1 LLSVRGVSV
10 DFNTDNGV
18 FRAVDG
24 LDFDVRP
31 GRTLAI
37 VGESGS
43 GKSVT
48 SMAIMR
54 LTDYTSGRI
63 ATGQI
68 LFRDNDGRETDLT
81 KATDEQMRAIRGN
94 DIAMIFQEP
103 MTSLNPV
110 FTIGDQIVEAIMLHQ
125 QLSRSAARQSARK
138 LLEKV
143 RLPDAEQLLD
153 RYPHQLS
160 GGMRQR
166 VMIAM
171 ALSCQPRL
179 LIADEPTTALDVTIQ
194 AQILNTIRELQ
205 RDLGTA
211 VIFIT
216 HDMGVVAE
224 MADDV
229 VVMLRGKK
237 VEQGTVDE
245 IFNAPKHPY
254 TRALLAAVPRLGS
267 LTGSDLPLRT
277 PQTVLDGDTLREVG
291 ETRQQ
296 DTARYDE
303 PVLRVEKLT
312 TRFDVGHNL
321 FGRVTH
327 RVHAVEEVSFDV
339 YPGETL
345 ALVGESG
352 SGKSTIGK
360 TLQQLVAPTS
370 GAVRYNGQDIFSMD
384 AAGRQRLHQGQ
395 QIDVAA
401 ATGQAQQ
408 FVAGFGVARITAQ
421 GGHHEGRAGP
431 EERCIQRQAQAAVDQ
446 HTQRRAAQGQRGGLF
461 IQPQLGTAHG
471 HPCVVGQHTGGA
483 GQHHT
488 GARTQALHGG
498 ARGWA
503 GDPLAFAAGHGG
515 AAVQAHGQLGAD
527 EWQAV
532 FHAFQEPGVE
542 GAGLGFEYATGDF
555 DAGIRQALQA
565 LAGDLRVR
573 VLHGCHHTRHAR
585 LHQCL
590 GARRRAAMVAAR
602 FKGNVGAGA
611 AGTLT
616 GLAQG
621 MHLGMRLAGAHMP
634 ALTDHLAIADDH
646 ATHTRVGVGGVR
658 PLAGKLQG
666 TGHVM
671 GVENRG
677 LARHAH
683 SLAGSRARRSISSRN
698 SSRSWKRR
706 YTEAKRI

>member
-1 LLSVRGVSV
+1 MRGVSV
-10 DFNTDNGV
+10 DFNTANGV
-18 FRAVDG
+18 FRAVED

-31 GRTLAI
+31 GKTLAI

-54 LTDYTSGRI
+54 LTDYNNGRI
-63 ATGQI
+63 TTGKI
-68 LFRDNDGRETDLT
+68 LFQNSAGQEVDLT
-81 KATDEQMRAIRGN
+81 AASDEQMRAIRGN

-110 FTIGDQIVEAIMLHQ
+110 FTIGDQIIEAIMLHQ
-125 QLSRSAARQSARK
+125 QLSRSAARKSARA

-194 AQILNTIRELQ
+194 AQILNTVRELQ

-237 VEQGTVDE
+237 VEQGTVEE
-245 IFNAPKHPY
+245 IFRAPKHPY

-267 LTGSDLPLRT
+267 LTGRDLPLRT
-277 PQTVLDGDTLREVG
+277 PQTVLEGDTLREVG
-291 ETRQQ
+291 ETREQ

-384 AAGRQRLHQGQ
+384 SAGRQRLRQEIQYIFQDPYASLDPRKTVAFSIAEPIRTHGLLTGDDAIARRVGELLEQVGLKPEHARRYPHEFSGGQ
-395 QIDVAA
+395 RQRVCIARALASNPKLIIADESVSALDVSI
-401 ATGQAQQ
+401 QAQILNLLMDLQ
-408 FVAGFGVARITAQ
+408 KDRGLSYLFITHDMAVVEKVSHRVAVLYLGQIVELGTR
-421 GGHHEGRAGP
+421 
-431 EERCIQRQAQAAVDQ
+431 RQIFESPQHAYTRKLLAAVPVAEPGRHID
-446 HTQRRAAQGQRGGLF
+446 TSLIEGE
-461 IQPQLGTAHG
+461 IPS
-471 HPCVVGQHTGGA
+471 PCLLYTSDA
-483 GQHHT
+483 
-488 GARTQALHGG
+488 
-498 ARGWA
+498 
-503 GDPLAFAAGHGG
+503 
-515 AAVQAHGQLGAD
+515 AD
-527 EWQAV
+527 E
-532 FHAFQEPGVE
+532 
-542 GAGLGFEYATGDF
+542 
-555 DAGIRQALQA
+555 
-565 LAGDLRVR
+565 
-573 VLHGCHHTRHAR
+573 
-585 LHQCL
+585 
-590 GARRRAAMVAAR
+590 
-602 FKGNVGAGA
+602 
-611 AGTLT
+611 
-616 GLAQG
+616 
-621 MHLGMRLAGAHMP
+621 
-634 ALTDHLAIADDH
+634 
-646 ATHTRVGVGGVR
+646 
-658 PLAGKLQG
+658 
-666 TGHVM
+666 
-671 GVENRG
+671 
-677 LARHAH
+677 
-683 SLAGSRARRSISSRN
+683 
-698 SSRSWKRR
+698 
-706 YTEAKRI
+706 

>member
-1 LLSVRGVSV
+1 MSSLPASSAQPLLSVRGVSV
-10 DFNTDNGV
+10 DFNTENGV
-18 FRAVDG
+18 FRAVEN

-31 GRTLAI
+31 GKTLAI

-54 LTDYTSGRI
+54 LTDYNNGRI
-63 ATGQI
+63 ATGKI
-68 LFRDNDGRETDLT
+68 LFRDGADREVDLT
-81 KATDEQMRAIRGN
+81 AASDEQMRAIRGN

-110 FTIGDQIVEAIMLHQ
+110 FTIGDQIIEAIMLHQ
-125 QLSRSAARQSARK
+125 QLSRSAARKAARA

-229 VVMLRGKK
+229 VVMLRGRK
-237 VEQGTVDE
+237 VEQGPVEE
-245 IFNAPKHPY
+245 IFRAPKHPY

-267 LTGSDLPLRT
+267 LTGRDLPLRT
-277 PQTVLDGDTLREVG
+277 PQTVLEGDTLREVG
-291 ETRQQ
+291 ETREQ

-384 AAGRQRLHQGQ
+384 AAGRQRLRQEIQYIFQDPYASLDPRKTVAFSIAEPIRTHRLLTDEAAIARRVGELLEQVGLKPEHARRYPHEFSGGQ
-395 QIDVAA
+395 RQRVCIARALASDPKLIIADESVSALDVSI
-401 ATGQAQQ
+401 QAQILNLLMDLQ
-408 FVAGFGVARITAQ
+408 KDRGLSYLFITHDMAVVEKVSHRVAVLYLGQIVELGTRRQIFESPQHAYTRKLLAAVPVAEPGRHIDTSLIEGEIPSPVRRVGDEPAIIPLVEFAPGHRVAR
-421 GGHHEGRAGP
+421 
-431 EERCIQRQAQAAVDQ
+431 AA
-446 HTQRRAAQGQRGGLF
+446 
-461 IQPQLGTAHG
+461 
-471 HPCVVGQHTGGA
+471 
-483 GQHHT
+483 
-488 GARTQALHGG
+488 
-498 ARGWA
+498 
-503 GDPLAFAAGHGG
+503 
-515 AAVQAHGQLGAD
+515 
-527 EWQAV
+527 
-532 FHAFQEPGVE
+532 
-542 GAGLGFEYATGDF
+542 
-555 DAGIRQALQA
+555 
-565 LAGDLRVR
+565 
-573 VLHGCHHTRHAR
+573 
-585 LHQCL
+585 
-590 GARRRAAMVAAR
+590 
-602 FKGNVGAGA
+602 
-611 AGTLT
+611 
-616 GLAQG
+616 
-621 MHLGMRLAGAHMP
+621 
-634 ALTDHLAIADDH
+634 
-646 ATHTRVGVGGVR
+646 
-658 PLAGKLQG
+658 
-666 TGHVM
+666 
-671 GVENRG
+671 
-677 LARHAH
+677 
-683 SLAGSRARRSISSRN
+683 
-698 SSRSWKRR
+698 
-706 YTEAKRI
+706 

>member
-1 LLSVRGVSV
+1 MSSIPASCPQPLLSVRGVSV
-10 DFNTDNGV
+10 DFNTENGV
-18 FRAVDG
+18 FRAVEN

-31 GRTLAI
+31 GKTLAI

-54 LTDYTSGRI
+54 LTDYNNGRI

-68 LFRDNDGRETDLT
+68 LFRDGDDREVDLT
-81 KATDEQMRAIRGN
+81 AASDERMRAIRGN

-110 FTIGDQIVEAIMLHQ
+110 FTIGDQIIEAIMLHQ
-125 QLSRSAARQSARK
+125 QLSRSAARKAARA

-229 VVMLRGKK
+229 VVMLRGRK
-237 VEQGTVDE
+237 VEQGPVEE
-245 IFNAPKHPY
+245 IFRAPKHPY

-267 LTGSDLPLRT
+267 LTGRDLPLRT
-277 PQTVLDGDTLREVG
+277 PQTVLEGETLREVG
-291 ETRQQ
+291 ETREQ

-384 AAGRQRLHQGQ
+384 AAGRQRLRQEIQYIFQDPYASLDPRKTVAFSIAEPIRTHRLLTDEAAIARRVGELLEQVGLKPEHARRYPHEFSGGQ
-395 QIDVAA
+395 RQRVCIARALASDPKLIIADESVSALDVSI
-401 ATGQAQQ
+401 QAQILNLLMDLQ
-408 FVAGFGVARITAQ
+408 KDRGLSYLFITHDMAVVEKVSHRVAVLYLGQIVELGTRRQIFESPQHAYTRKLLAAVPVAEPGRHIDTSLIEGEIPSPVRRVGDEPAIIPLVEFAPGHRVAR
-421 GGHHEGRAGP
+421 
-431 EERCIQRQAQAAVDQ
+431 AA
-446 HTQRRAAQGQRGGLF
+446 
-461 IQPQLGTAHG
+461 
-471 HPCVVGQHTGGA
+471 
-483 GQHHT
+483 
-488 GARTQALHGG
+488 
-498 ARGWA
+498 
-503 GDPLAFAAGHGG
+503 
-515 AAVQAHGQLGAD
+515 
-527 EWQAV
+527 
-532 FHAFQEPGVE
+532 
-542 GAGLGFEYATGDF
+542 
-555 DAGIRQALQA
+555 
-565 LAGDLRVR
+565 
-573 VLHGCHHTRHAR
+573 
-585 LHQCL
+585 
-590 GARRRAAMVAAR
+590 
-602 FKGNVGAGA
+602 
-611 AGTLT
+611 
-616 GLAQG
+616 
-621 MHLGMRLAGAHMP
+621 
-634 ALTDHLAIADDH
+634 
-646 ATHTRVGVGGVR
+646 
-658 PLAGKLQG
+658 
-666 TGHVM
+666 
-671 GVENRG
+671 
-677 LARHAH
+677 
-683 SLAGSRARRSISSRN
+683 
-698 SSRSWKRR
+698 
-706 YTEAKRI
+706 

>member
-1 LLSVRGVSV
+1 MRGVSV
-10 DFNTDNGV
+10 DFNTENGV
-18 FRAVDG
+18 FRAVDS
-24 LDFDVRP
+24 LDFEVRP

-54 LTDYTSGRI
+54 LTDYTNGRI

-68 LFRDNDGRETDLT
+68 VFRDSADREIDLT
-81 KATDEQMRAIRGN
+81 AASDEDMRAIRGN

-143 RLPDAEQLLD
+143 RLPDAEQMLD

-237 VEQGTVDE
+237 VEQGPVQD

-267 LTGSDLPLRT
+267 LTGRDLPLRT
-277 PQTVLDGDTLREVG
+277 PQTVLEGDTLREVG
-291 ETRQQ
+291 ETREQ

-312 TRFDVGHNL
+312 TRFDVGHNF

-370 GAVRYNGQDIFSMD
+370 GAVRYNGEDIFTMD
-384 AAGRQRLHQGQ
+384 SAGRQRLRQEIQYIFQDPYASLDPRKTVAFSIAEPIRTHGLLTSEDAIARRIGELLEQVGLKPEHAKRYPHEFSGGQ
-395 QIDVAA
+395 RQRVCIARALASNPKLIIADESVSALDVSI
-401 ATGQAQQ
+401 QAQILNLLMDLQ
-408 FVAGFGVARITAQ
+408 KDRGLSYLFITHDMAVVEKVSHRVAVLYLGQIVELGTRRQIFESPQHAYTKKLLAAVPVAEPGRHIDTSLIEGEIPSPVRRVGDEPAIIPLVEFAPGHQVAR
-421 GGHHEGRAGP
+421 
-431 EERCIQRQAQAAVDQ
+431 AA
-446 HTQRRAAQGQRGGLF
+446 
-461 IQPQLGTAHG
+461 
-471 HPCVVGQHTGGA
+471 
-483 GQHHT
+483 
-488 GARTQALHGG
+488 
-498 ARGWA
+498 
-503 GDPLAFAAGHGG
+503 
-515 AAVQAHGQLGAD
+515 
-527 EWQAV
+527 
-532 FHAFQEPGVE
+532 
-542 GAGLGFEYATGDF
+542 
-555 DAGIRQALQA
+555 
-565 LAGDLRVR
+565 
-573 VLHGCHHTRHAR
+573 
-585 LHQCL
+585 
-590 GARRRAAMVAAR
+590 
-602 FKGNVGAGA
+602 
-611 AGTLT
+611 
-616 GLAQG
+616 
-621 MHLGMRLAGAHMP
+621 
-634 ALTDHLAIADDH
+634 
-646 ATHTRVGVGGVR
+646 
-658 PLAGKLQG
+658 
-666 TGHVM
+666 
-671 GVENRG
+671 
-677 LARHAH
+677 
-683 SLAGSRARRSISSRN
+683 
-698 SSRSWKRR
+698 
-706 YTEAKRI
+706 

>member
-1 LLSVRGVSV
+1 MRGVSV
-10 DFNTDNGV
+10 DFNTANGV
-18 FRAVDG
+18 FRAVED

-31 GRTLAI
+31 GKTLAI

-54 LTDYTSGRI
+54 LTDYNNGRI
-63 ATGQI
+63 TTGKI
-68 LFRDNDGRETDLT
+68 LFQNSAGQEVDLT
-81 KATDEQMRAIRGN
+81 AASDEQMRAIRGN

-110 FTIGDQIVEAIMLHQ
+110 FTIGDQIIEAIMLHQ
-125 QLSRSAARQSARK
+125 QLSRSAARKSARA

-194 AQILNTIRELQ
+194 AQILNTVRELQ

-237 VEQGTVDE
+237 VEQGTVEE
-245 IFNAPKHPY
+245 IFRAPKHPY

-267 LTGSDLPLRT
+267 LTGRDLPLRT
-277 PQTVLDGDTLREVG
+277 PQTVLEGDTLREVG
-291 ETRQQ
+291 ETREQ

-327 RVHAVEEVSFDV
+327 RVHAVEEVRFDV

-384 AAGRQRLHQGQ
+384 SAGRQRLRQEIQYIFQDPYASLDPRKTVAFSIAEPIRTHGLLTGDDAIARRVGELLEQVGLKPEHARRYPHEFSGGQ
-395 QIDVAA
+395 RQRVCIARALASNPKLIIADESVSALDVSI
-401 ATGQAQQ
+401 QAQILNLLMDLQ
-408 FVAGFGVARITAQ
+408 KDRGLSYLFITHDMAVVEKVSHRVAVLYLGQIVELGTRRQIFESPQHAYTRKLLAAVPVAEPGRHIDTSLIEGEIPSPVRRVGDEPAIIPLVEFAPGHRVAR
-421 GGHHEGRAGP
+421 
-431 EERCIQRQAQAAVDQ
+431 AA
-446 HTQRRAAQGQRGGLF
+446 
-461 IQPQLGTAHG
+461 
-471 HPCVVGQHTGGA
+471 
-483 GQHHT
+483 
-488 GARTQALHGG
+488 
-498 ARGWA
+498 
-503 GDPLAFAAGHGG
+503 
-515 AAVQAHGQLGAD
+515 
-527 EWQAV
+527 
-532 FHAFQEPGVE
+532 
-542 GAGLGFEYATGDF
+542 
-555 DAGIRQALQA
+555 
-565 LAGDLRVR
+565 
-573 VLHGCHHTRHAR
+573 
-585 LHQCL
+585 
-590 GARRRAAMVAAR
+590 
-602 FKGNVGAGA
+602 
-611 AGTLT
+611 
-616 GLAQG
+616 
-621 MHLGMRLAGAHMP
+621 
-634 ALTDHLAIADDH
+634 
-646 ATHTRVGVGGVR
+646 
-658 PLAGKLQG
+658 
-666 TGHVM
+666 
-671 GVENRG
+671 
-677 LARHAH
+677 
-683 SLAGSRARRSISSRN
+683 
-698 SSRSWKRR
+698 
-706 YTEAKRI
+706 

>member
-1 LLSVRGVSV
+1 MSSIPAPSAQPLLSVRGVSV
-10 DFNTDNGV
+10 DFNTENGV
-18 FRAVDG
+18 FRAVEN

-31 GRTLAI
+31 GKTLAI

-54 LTDYTSGRI
+54 LTDYNNGRI
-63 ATGQI
+63 ATGKI
-68 LFRDNDGRETDLT
+68 LLRDSDDREVDLT
-81 KATDEQMRAIRGN
+81 AASDERMRAIRGN

-110 FTIGDQIVEAIMLHQ
+110 FTIGDQIIEAIMLHQ
-125 QLSRSAARQSARK
+125 QLSRSAARKAARA

-237 VEQGTVDE
+237 VEQGPVEE
-245 IFNAPKHPY
+245 IFRAPRHPY

-267 LTGSDLPLRT
+267 LTGRDLPLRT
-277 PQTVLDGDTLREVG
+277 PQTVLEGDTLREVG
-291 ETRQQ
+291 ETREQ

-384 AAGRQRLHQGQ
+384 AAGRQRLRQEIQYIFQDPYASLDPRKTVAFSIAEPIRTHRLLSDEAAIARRVGELLEQVGLKPEHARRYPHEFSGGQ
-395 QIDVAA
+395 RQRVCIARALASDPKLIIADESVSALDVSI
-401 ATGQAQQ
+401 QAQILNLLMDLQ
-408 FVAGFGVARITAQ
+408 KDRGLSYLFITHDMAVVEKVSHRVAVLYLGQIVELGTRRQIFESPQHAYTRKLLAAVPVAEPGRHIDTSLIEGEIPSPVRRVGDEPAIIPLVEFAPGHRVAR
-421 GGHHEGRAGP
+421 
-431 EERCIQRQAQAAVDQ
+431 AA
-446 HTQRRAAQGQRGGLF
+446 
-461 IQPQLGTAHG
+461 
-471 HPCVVGQHTGGA
+471 
-483 GQHHT
+483 
-488 GARTQALHGG
+488 
-498 ARGWA
+498 
-503 GDPLAFAAGHGG
+503 
-515 AAVQAHGQLGAD
+515 
-527 EWQAV
+527 
-532 FHAFQEPGVE
+532 
-542 GAGLGFEYATGDF
+542 
-555 DAGIRQALQA
+555 
-565 LAGDLRVR
+565 
-573 VLHGCHHTRHAR
+573 
-585 LHQCL
+585 
-590 GARRRAAMVAAR
+590 
-602 FKGNVGAGA
+602 
-611 AGTLT
+611 
-616 GLAQG
+616 
-621 MHLGMRLAGAHMP
+621 
-634 ALTDHLAIADDH
+634 
-646 ATHTRVGVGGVR
+646 
-658 PLAGKLQG
+658 
-666 TGHVM
+666 
-671 GVENRG
+671 
-677 LARHAH
+677 
-683 SLAGSRARRSISSRN
+683 
-698 SSRSWKRR
+698 
-706 YTEAKRI
+706 

>member
-1 LLSVRGVSV
+1 MSSLPASTTQPLLSVRGVSV
-10 DFNTDNGV
+10 DFNTENGV
-18 FRAVDG
+18 FRAVEN
-24 LDFDVRP
+24 LDFDVRL
-31 GRTLAI
+31 GKTLAI

-54 LTDYTSGRI
+54 LTDYNNGRI

-68 LFRDNDGRETDLT
+68 LFRDGDDREVDLT
-81 KATDEQMRAIRGN
+81 AASDERMRAIRGN

-110 FTIGDQIVEAIMLHQ
+110 FTIGDQIIEAIMLHQ
-125 QLSRSAARQSARK
+125 QLSRSAARKAARA

-229 VVMLRGKK
+229 VVMLRGRK
-237 VEQGTVDE
+237 VEQGPVEE
-245 IFNAPKHPY
+245 IFRAPKHPY

-267 LTGSDLPLRT
+267 LTGRDLPLRT
-277 PQTVLDGDTLREVG
+277 PQTVLEGDTLREVG
-291 ETRQQ
+291 ETREQ

-370 GAVRYNGQDIFSMD
+370 GTVRYNGQDIFSMD
-384 AAGRQRLHQGQ
+384 AAGRQRLRQEIQYIFQDPYASLDPRKTVAFSIAEPIRTHRLLTDEAAIARRVGELLEQVGLKPEHARRYPHEFSGGQ
-395 QIDVAA
+395 RQRVCIARALASDPKLIIADESVSALDVSI
-401 ATGQAQQ
+401 QAQILNLLMDLQ
-408 FVAGFGVARITAQ
+408 KDRGLSYLFITHDMAVVEKVSHRVAVLYLGQIVELGTRRQIFESPQHAYTRKLLAAVPVAEPGRHIDTSLIEGEIPSPVRRVGDEPAIIPLVEFAPGHRVAR
-421 GGHHEGRAGP
+421 
-431 EERCIQRQAQAAVDQ
+431 AA
-446 HTQRRAAQGQRGGLF
+446 
-461 IQPQLGTAHG
+461 
-471 HPCVVGQHTGGA
+471 
-483 GQHHT
+483 
-488 GARTQALHGG
+488 
-498 ARGWA
+498 
-503 GDPLAFAAGHGG
+503 
-515 AAVQAHGQLGAD
+515 
-527 EWQAV
+527 
-532 FHAFQEPGVE
+532 
-542 GAGLGFEYATGDF
+542 
-555 DAGIRQALQA
+555 
-565 LAGDLRVR
+565 
-573 VLHGCHHTRHAR
+573 
-585 LHQCL
+585 
-590 GARRRAAMVAAR
+590 
-602 FKGNVGAGA
+602 
-611 AGTLT
+611 
-616 GLAQG
+616 
-621 MHLGMRLAGAHMP
+621 
-634 ALTDHLAIADDH
+634 
-646 ATHTRVGVGGVR
+646 
-658 PLAGKLQG
+658 
-666 TGHVM
+666 
-671 GVENRG
+671 
-677 LARHAH
+677 
-683 SLAGSRARRSISSRN
+683 
-698 SSRSWKRR
+698 
-706 YTEAKRI
+706 

>member
-1 LLSVRGVSV
+1 MSSLPASSAQPLLSVRGVSV
-10 DFNTDNGV
+10 DFNTENGV
-18 FRAVDG
+18 FRAVEN

-31 GRTLAI
+31 GKTLAI

-54 LTDYTSGRI
+54 LTDYNNGRI

-68 LFRDNDGRETDLT
+68 LFRDGADREVDLT
-81 KATDEQMRAIRGN
+81 AASDEQMRAIRGN

-110 FTIGDQIVEAIMLHQ
+110 FTIGDQIIEAIMLHQ
-125 QLSRSAARQSARK
+125 QLSRSAARKAARA

-229 VVMLRGKK
+229 VVMLRGRK
-237 VEQGTVDE
+237 VEQGPVEE
-245 IFNAPKHPY
+245 IFRSPRHPY

-267 LTGSDLPLRT
+267 LTGRDLPLRT
-277 PQTVLDGDTLREVG
+277 PQTVLEGDTLREVG
-291 ETRQQ
+291 ETREQ

-384 AAGRQRLHQGQ
+384 AAGRQRLRQEIQYIFQDPYASLDPRKTVAFSIAEPIRTHRLLTDEAAIARRVGELLEQVGLKPEHARRYPHEFSGGQ
-395 QIDVAA
+395 RQRVCIARALASDPKLIIADESVSALDVSI
-401 ATGQAQQ
+401 QAQILNLLMDLQ
-408 FVAGFGVARITAQ
+408 KDRGLSYLFITHDMAVVEKVSHRVAVLYLGQIVELGTRRQIFESPQHAYTRKLLAAVPVAEPGRHIDTSLIEGEIPSPVRRVGDEPAIIPLVEFAPGHRVAR
-421 GGHHEGRAGP
+421 
-431 EERCIQRQAQAAVDQ
+431 AA
-446 HTQRRAAQGQRGGLF
+446 
-461 IQPQLGTAHG
+461 
-471 HPCVVGQHTGGA
+471 
-483 GQHHT
+483 
-488 GARTQALHGG
+488 
-498 ARGWA
+498 
-503 GDPLAFAAGHGG
+503 
-515 AAVQAHGQLGAD
+515 
-527 EWQAV
+527 
-532 FHAFQEPGVE
+532 
-542 GAGLGFEYATGDF
+542 
-555 DAGIRQALQA
+555 
-565 LAGDLRVR
+565 
-573 VLHGCHHTRHAR
+573 
-585 LHQCL
+585 
-590 GARRRAAMVAAR
+590 
-602 FKGNVGAGA
+602 
-611 AGTLT
+611 
-616 GLAQG
+616 
-621 MHLGMRLAGAHMP
+621 
-634 ALTDHLAIADDH
+634 
-646 ATHTRVGVGGVR
+646 
-658 PLAGKLQG
+658 
-666 TGHVM
+666 
-671 GVENRG
+671 
-677 LARHAH
+677 
-683 SLAGSRARRSISSRN
+683 
-698 SSRSWKRR
+698 
-706 YTEAKRI
+706 

>member
-1 LLSVRGVSV
+1 MSSTTASSSAPLLSVRGVSV
-10 DFNTDNGV
+10 DFNTETGV
-18 FRAVDG
+18 FRAVDS

-81 KATDEQMRAIRGN
+81 TATDEQMRAIRGN

-277 PQTVLDGDTLREVG
+277 PQTVLEGDTLREVG
-291 ETRQQ
+291 ETREQ

-370 GAVRYNGQDIFSMD
+370 GAVRYNGHDVFSMD
-384 AAGRQRLHQGQ
+384 AAGRQRLRQEIQYIFQDPYASLDPRKTVEFSIAEPIRTHGLLNGDAAIARRVGELLEQVGLKPEHAKRYPHEFSGGQ
-395 QIDVAA
+395 RQRVCIARALASNPKLIIADESVSALDVSI
-401 ATGQAQQ
+401 QAQILNLLMDLQ
-408 FVAGFGVARITAQ
+408 KDRGLSYLFITHDMAVVEKVSHRVAVLYLGQIVELGTRRQIFESPQHAYTRKLLAAVPVAEPGRHIDTSLIEGEIPSPVRRVGDEPAIIPLIEFAPGHQVAR
-421 GGHHEGRAGP
+421 
-431 EERCIQRQAQAAVDQ
+431 AA
-446 HTQRRAAQGQRGGLF
+446 
-461 IQPQLGTAHG
+461 
-471 HPCVVGQHTGGA
+471 
-483 GQHHT
+483 
-488 GARTQALHGG
+488 
-498 ARGWA
+498 
-503 GDPLAFAAGHGG
+503 
-515 AAVQAHGQLGAD
+515 
-527 EWQAV
+527 
-532 FHAFQEPGVE
+532 
-542 GAGLGFEYATGDF
+542 
-555 DAGIRQALQA
+555 
-565 LAGDLRVR
+565 
-573 VLHGCHHTRHAR
+573 
-585 LHQCL
+585 
-590 GARRRAAMVAAR
+590 
-602 FKGNVGAGA
+602 
-611 AGTLT
+611 
-616 GLAQG
+616 
-621 MHLGMRLAGAHMP
+621 
-634 ALTDHLAIADDH
+634 
-646 ATHTRVGVGGVR
+646 
-658 PLAGKLQG
+658 
-666 TGHVM
+666 
-671 GVENRG
+671 
-677 LARHAH
+677 
-683 SLAGSRARRSISSRN
+683 
-698 SSRSWKRR
+698 
-706 YTEAKRI
+706 

>member
-1 LLSVRGVSV
+1 MSSSIASTSAPLLSVRGVSV

-24 LDFDVRP
+24 LDFDVQP

-54 LTDYTSGRI
+54 LTDYSNGRI

-81 KATDEQMRAIRGN
+81 QATDEQMRAIRGN

-237 VEQGTVDE
+237 VEQGTVED

-267 LTGSDLPLRT
+267 LTGRDLPLRT

-291 ETRQQ
+291 ETREQ
-296 DTARYDE
+296 DTATYDE
-303 PVLRVEKLT
+303 PVLRVDKLT

-370 GAVRYNGQDIFSMD
+370 GAVRYNGQDVFSMD
-384 AAGRQRLHQGQ
+384 AAGRQRLRQEIQYIFQDPYASLDPRKTVAFSIAEPIRTHGLLHGDEAIARRVGELLEQVGLKPEHARRYPHEFSGGQ
-395 QIDVAA
+395 RQRVCIARALASNPKLIIADESVSALDVSI
-401 ATGQAQQ
+401 QAQILNLLMDLQ
-408 FVAGFGVARITAQ
+408 KDRGLSYLFITHDMAVVEKVSHRVAVLYLGQIVELGTRRQIFESPQHAYTRKLLAAVPVAEPGRHIDTSLIEGEIPSPVRRVGDEPAIIPLIEFAPGHQVAR
-421 GGHHEGRAGP
+421 
-431 EERCIQRQAQAAVDQ
+431 AA
-446 HTQRRAAQGQRGGLF
+446 
-461 IQPQLGTAHG
+461 
-471 HPCVVGQHTGGA
+471 
-483 GQHHT
+483 
-488 GARTQALHGG
+488 
-498 ARGWA
+498 
-503 GDPLAFAAGHGG
+503 
-515 AAVQAHGQLGAD
+515 
-527 EWQAV
+527 
-532 FHAFQEPGVE
+532 
-542 GAGLGFEYATGDF
+542 
-555 DAGIRQALQA
+555 
-565 LAGDLRVR
+565 
-573 VLHGCHHTRHAR
+573 
-585 LHQCL
+585 
-590 GARRRAAMVAAR
+590 
-602 FKGNVGAGA
+602 
-611 AGTLT
+611 
-616 GLAQG
+616 
-621 MHLGMRLAGAHMP
+621 
-634 ALTDHLAIADDH
+634 
-646 ATHTRVGVGGVR
+646 
-658 PLAGKLQG
+658 
-666 TGHVM
+666 
-671 GVENRG
+671 
-677 LARHAH
+677 
-683 SLAGSRARRSISSRN
+683 
-698 SSRSWKRR
+698 
-706 YTEAKRI
+706 

>member
-1 LLSVRGVSV
+1 MSSNTASSSAPLLSVRGVSV
-10 DFNTDNGV
+10 DFNTENGV
-18 FRAVDG
+18 FRAVEN

-54 LTDYTSGRI
+54 LTDYTNGRI
-63 ATGQI
+63 STGRI
-68 LFRDNDGRETDLT
+68 LFRDSADREVDLT
-81 KATDEQMRAIRGN
+81 AATDETMRAIRGN

-125 QLSRSAARQSARK
+125 RLSRSAAREAARK

-143 RLPDAEQLLD
+143 RLPDAAQLLD

-267 LTGSDLPLRT
+267 LTGRDLPLRT

-291 ETRQQ
+291 ETREQ

-303 PVLRVEKLT
+303 PVLRVDRLT
-312 TRFDVGHNL
+312 TRFDVGHNF

-327 RVHAVEEVSFDV
+327 RVHAVEQVSFDV

-384 AAGRQRLHQGQ
+384 SAGRQRLRQEIQYIFQDPYASLDPRKTVAFSIAEPIRTHGLLSGEDAIARRVGELLEQVGLKPEHARRYPHEFSGGQ
-395 QIDVAA
+395 RQRVCIARALASNPKLIIADESVSALDVSI
-401 ATGQAQQ
+401 QAQILNLLMDLQ
-408 FVAGFGVARITAQ
+408 KDRGLSYLFITHDMAVVEKVSHRVAVLYLGQIVELGTRRQIFESPQHAYTRKLLAAVPVAEPGRHIDTSLIEGEIPSPVRRVGDEPAIIPLVEFAPGHQVARTA
-421 GGHHEGRAGP
+421 
-431 EERCIQRQAQAAVDQ
+431 
-446 HTQRRAAQGQRGGLF
+446 
-461 IQPQLGTAHG
+461 
-471 HPCVVGQHTGGA
+471 
-483 GQHHT
+483 
-488 GARTQALHGG
+488 
-498 ARGWA
+498 
-503 GDPLAFAAGHGG
+503 
-515 AAVQAHGQLGAD
+515 
-527 EWQAV
+527 
-532 FHAFQEPGVE
+532 
-542 GAGLGFEYATGDF
+542 
-555 DAGIRQALQA
+555 
-565 LAGDLRVR
+565 
-573 VLHGCHHTRHAR
+573 
-585 LHQCL
+585 
-590 GARRRAAMVAAR
+590 
-602 FKGNVGAGA
+602 
-611 AGTLT
+611 
-616 GLAQG
+616 
-621 MHLGMRLAGAHMP
+621 
-634 ALTDHLAIADDH
+634 
-646 ATHTRVGVGGVR
+646 
-658 PLAGKLQG
+658 
-666 TGHVM
+666 
-671 GVENRG
+671 
-677 LARHAH
+677 
-683 SLAGSRARRSISSRN
+683 
-698 SSRSWKRR
+698 
-706 YTEAKRI
+706 

>member
-1 LLSVRGVSV
+1 MSSTTASTSAPLLSVRGVSV
-10 DFNTDNGV
+10 DFNTENGV
-18 FRAVDG
+18 FRAVDN
-24 LDFDVRP
+24 LDFEVRP

-54 LTDYTSGRI
+54 LTDYTNGRI

-68 LFRDNDGRETDLT
+68 LFRDSADREIDLT
-81 KATDEQMRAIRGN
+81 AASDEDMRAIRGN

-110 FTIGDQIVEAIMLHQ
+110 FTVGDQIVEAIMLHQ
-125 QLSRSAARQSARK
+125 QLSRSAARQAARK

-143 RLPDAEQLLD
+143 RLPDAEQMLD

-194 AQILNTIRELQ
+194 AQILNTVRELQ

-267 LTGSDLPLRT
+267 LTGRDLPLRT
-277 PQTVLDGDTLREVG
+277 PQTVLEGDTLREVG
-291 ETRQQ
+291 ETREQ

-312 TRFDVGHNL
+312 TRFDVGHNF

-384 AAGRQRLHQGQ
+384 SVGRQRLRQEIQYIFQDPYASLDPRKTVAFSIAEPIRTHGLLTSEDAIARRIGELLEQVGLKPEHAKRYPHEFSGGQ
-395 QIDVAA
+395 RQRVCIARALASNPKLIIADESVSALDVSI
-401 ATGQAQQ
+401 QAQILNLLMDLQ
-408 FVAGFGVARITAQ
+408 KDRGLSYLFITHDMAVVEKVSHRVAVLYLGQIVELGTRRQIFESPQHAYTKKLLAAVPVAEPGRHIDTSLIEGEIPSPVRRVGDEPAIIPLVEFAPGHQVAR
-421 GGHHEGRAGP
+421 
-431 EERCIQRQAQAAVDQ
+431 AA
-446 HTQRRAAQGQRGGLF
+446 
-461 IQPQLGTAHG
+461 
-471 HPCVVGQHTGGA
+471 
-483 GQHHT
+483 
-488 GARTQALHGG
+488 
-498 ARGWA
+498 
-503 GDPLAFAAGHGG
+503 
-515 AAVQAHGQLGAD
+515 
-527 EWQAV
+527 
-532 FHAFQEPGVE
+532 
-542 GAGLGFEYATGDF
+542 
-555 DAGIRQALQA
+555 
-565 LAGDLRVR
+565 
-573 VLHGCHHTRHAR
+573 
-585 LHQCL
+585 
-590 GARRRAAMVAAR
+590 
-602 FKGNVGAGA
+602 
-611 AGTLT
+611 
-616 GLAQG
+616 
-621 MHLGMRLAGAHMP
+621 
-634 ALTDHLAIADDH
+634 
-646 ATHTRVGVGGVR
+646 
-658 PLAGKLQG
+658 
-666 TGHVM
+666 
-671 GVENRG
+671 
-677 LARHAH
+677 
-683 SLAGSRARRSISSRN
+683 
-698 SSRSWKRR
+698 
-706 YTEAKRI
+706 

>member
-1 LLSVRGVSV
+1 MSSLPASSAQPLLSVRGVSV
-10 DFNTDNGV
+10 DFNTENGV
-18 FRAVDG
+18 FRAVEN

-31 GRTLAI
+31 GKTLAI

-54 LTDYTSGRI
+54 LTDYNNGRI

-68 LFRDNDGRETDLT
+68 LFRDSDDREVDLT
-81 KATDEQMRAIRGN
+81 AASDEQMRAIRGN

-110 FTIGDQIVEAIMLHQ
+110 FTIGDQIIEAIMLHQ
-125 QLSRSAARQSARK
+125 QLSRSAARKAARA

-229 VVMLRGKK
+229 VVMLRGRK
-237 VEQGTVDE
+237 VEQGPVEE
-245 IFNAPKHPY
+245 IFRAPRHPY

-267 LTGSDLPLRT
+267 LTGRDLPLRT
-277 PQTVLDGDTLREVG
+277 PQTVLEGDTLREVG
-291 ETRQQ
+291 ETREQ

-384 AAGRQRLHQGQ
+384 AAGRQRLRQEIQYIFQDPYASLDPRKTVAFSIAEPIRTHRLLTDEAAIARRVGELLEQVGLKPEHARRYPHEFSGGQ
-395 QIDVAA
+395 RQRVCIARALASDPKLIIADESVSALDVSI
-401 ATGQAQQ
+401 QAQILNLLMDLQ
-408 FVAGFGVARITAQ
+408 KDRGLSYLFITHDMAVVEKVSHRVAVLYLGQIVELGTRRQIFESPQHAYTRKLLAAVPVAEPGRHIDTSLIEGEIPSPVRRVGDEPAIIPLVEFGPGHRVAR
-421 GGHHEGRAGP
+421 
-431 EERCIQRQAQAAVDQ
+431 AA
-446 HTQRRAAQGQRGGLF
+446 
-461 IQPQLGTAHG
+461 
-471 HPCVVGQHTGGA
+471 
-483 GQHHT
+483 
-488 GARTQALHGG
+488 
-498 ARGWA
+498 
-503 GDPLAFAAGHGG
+503 
-515 AAVQAHGQLGAD
+515 
-527 EWQAV
+527 
-532 FHAFQEPGVE
+532 
-542 GAGLGFEYATGDF
+542 
-555 DAGIRQALQA
+555 
-565 LAGDLRVR
+565 
-573 VLHGCHHTRHAR
+573 
-585 LHQCL
+585 
-590 GARRRAAMVAAR
+590 
-602 FKGNVGAGA
+602 
-611 AGTLT
+611 
-616 GLAQG
+616 
-621 MHLGMRLAGAHMP
+621 
-634 ALTDHLAIADDH
+634 
-646 ATHTRVGVGGVR
+646 
-658 PLAGKLQG
+658 
-666 TGHVM
+666 
-671 GVENRG
+671 
-677 LARHAH
+677 
-683 SLAGSRARRSISSRN
+683 
-698 SSRSWKRR
+698 
-706 YTEAKRI
+706 

>member
-1 LLSVRGVSV
+1 LSSNTASSSAPLLSVRGVSV
-10 DFNTDNGV
+10 DFNTENGV
-18 FRAVDG
+18 FRAVEN

-54 LTDYTSGRI
+54 LTDYTNGRI
-63 ATGQI
+63 STGRI
-68 LFRDNDGRETDLT
+68 LFRDSADREVDLT
-81 KATDEQMRAIRGN
+81 AATDETMRAIRGN

-110 FTIGDQIVEAIMLHQ
+110 FTIGDQIVEAIVLHQ
-125 QLSRSAARQSARK
+125 RLSRSAAREAARK

-143 RLPDAEQLLD
+143 RLPDAAQLLD

-267 LTGSDLPLRT
+267 LTGRDLPLRT

-291 ETRQQ
+291 ETREQ
-296 DTARYDE
+296 DTASYDE
-303 PVLRVEKLT
+303 PVLRVDKLT
-312 TRFDVGHNL
+312 TRFDVGHNF

-327 RVHAVEEVSFDV
+327 RVHAVEQVSFDV

-384 AAGRQRLHQGQ
+384 SAGRQRLRQEIQYIFQDPYASLDPRKTVAFSIAEPIRTHGLLSGEDAIARRVGELLEQVGLKPEHARRYPHEFSGGQ
-395 QIDVAA
+395 RQRVCIARALASNPKLIIADESVSALDVSI
-401 ATGQAQQ
+401 QAQILNLLMDLQ
-408 FVAGFGVARITAQ
+408 KDRGLSYLFITHDMAVVEKVSHRVAVLYLGQIVELGTRRQIFESPQHAYTRKLLAAVPVAEPGRHIDTSLIEGEIPSPVRRVGDEPAIIPLVEFAPGHQVAR
-421 GGHHEGRAGP
+421 
-431 EERCIQRQAQAAVDQ
+431 AA
-446 HTQRRAAQGQRGGLF
+446 
-461 IQPQLGTAHG
+461 
-471 HPCVVGQHTGGA
+471 
-483 GQHHT
+483 
-488 GARTQALHGG
+488 
-498 ARGWA
+498 
-503 GDPLAFAAGHGG
+503 
-515 AAVQAHGQLGAD
+515 
-527 EWQAV
+527 
-532 FHAFQEPGVE
+532 
-542 GAGLGFEYATGDF
+542 
-555 DAGIRQALQA
+555 
-565 LAGDLRVR
+565 
-573 VLHGCHHTRHAR
+573 
-585 LHQCL
+585 
-590 GARRRAAMVAAR
+590 
-602 FKGNVGAGA
+602 
-611 AGTLT
+611 
-616 GLAQG
+616 
-621 MHLGMRLAGAHMP
+621 
-634 ALTDHLAIADDH
+634 
-646 ATHTRVGVGGVR
+646 
-658 PLAGKLQG
+658 
-666 TGHVM
+666 
-671 GVENRG
+671 
-677 LARHAH
+677 
-683 SLAGSRARRSISSRN
+683 
-698 SSRSWKRR
+698 
-706 YTEAKRI
+706 

>member
-1 LLSVRGVSV
+1 M
-10 DFNTDNGV
+10 DFNTETGV
-18 FRAVDG
+18 FRAVEN

-31 GRTLAI
+31 GKTLAI

-54 LTDYTSGRI
+54 LTDYNNGRI

-68 LFRDNDGRETDLT
+68 LFRDSDDREVDLT
-81 KATDEQMRAIRGN
+81 AASDEQMRAIRGN

-110 FTIGDQIVEAIMLHQ
+110 FTIGDQIIEAIMLHQ
-125 QLSRSAARQSARK
+125 QLSRSAARKAARA

-229 VVMLRGKK
+229 VVMLRGRK
-237 VEQGTVDE
+237 VEQGPVEE
-245 IFNAPKHPY
+245 IFRAPRHPY

-267 LTGSDLPLRT
+267 LTGRDLPLRT
-277 PQTVLDGDTLREVG
+277 PQTVLEGDTLREVG
-291 ETRQQ
+291 ETREQ

-384 AAGRQRLHQGQ
+384 AAGRQRLRQEIQYIFQDPYASLDPRKTVAFSIAEPIRTHRLLTDEAAIARRVGELLEQVGLKPEHARRYPHEFSGGQ
-395 QIDVAA
+395 RQRVCIARALASNPKLIIADESVSALDVSI
-401 ATGQAQQ
+401 QAQILNLLMDLQ
-408 FVAGFGVARITAQ
+408 KDRGLSYLFITHDMAVVEKVSHRVAVLYLGQIVELGTRRQIFESPQHAYTRKLLAAVPVAEPGRHIDTSLIEGEIPSPVRRVGDEPAIVPLVEFAPGHRVAR
-421 GGHHEGRAGP
+421 
-431 EERCIQRQAQAAVDQ
+431 AA
-446 HTQRRAAQGQRGGLF
+446 
-461 IQPQLGTAHG
+461 
-471 HPCVVGQHTGGA
+471 
-483 GQHHT
+483 
-488 GARTQALHGG
+488 
-498 ARGWA
+498 
-503 GDPLAFAAGHGG
+503 
-515 AAVQAHGQLGAD
+515 
-527 EWQAV
+527 
-532 FHAFQEPGVE
+532 
-542 GAGLGFEYATGDF
+542 
-555 DAGIRQALQA
+555 
-565 LAGDLRVR
+565 
-573 VLHGCHHTRHAR
+573 
-585 LHQCL
+585 
-590 GARRRAAMVAAR
+590 
-602 FKGNVGAGA
+602 
-611 AGTLT
+611 
-616 GLAQG
+616 
-621 MHLGMRLAGAHMP
+621 
-634 ALTDHLAIADDH
+634 
-646 ATHTRVGVGGVR
+646 
-658 PLAGKLQG
+658 
-666 TGHVM
+666 
-671 GVENRG
+671 
-677 LARHAH
+677 
-683 SLAGSRARRSISSRN
+683 
-698 SSRSWKRR
+698 
-706 YTEAKRI
+706 

>member
-1 LLSVRGVSV
+1 MSSTTASSSAPLLSVRGVSV
-10 DFNTDNGV
+10 DFNTENGV

-81 KATDEQMRAIRGN
+81 TATDEQMRAIRGN

-291 ETRQQ
+291 ETREQ
-296 DTARYDE
+296 DTASYDE

-384 AAGRQRLHQGQ
+384 SAGRQRLRQEIQYIFQDPYASLDPRKTVAFSIAEPIRTHGLLSGEDAIARRVGELLEQVGLKPEHARRYPHEFSGGQ
-395 QIDVAA
+395 RQRVCIARALASNPKLIIADESVSALDVSI
-401 ATGQAQQ
+401 QAQILNLLMDLQ
-408 FVAGFGVARITAQ
+408 KDRGLSYLFITHDMAVVEKVSHRVAVLYLGQIVELGTRRQIFESPQHAYTRKLLAAVPVAEPGRHIDTSLIEGEIPSPVRRVGDEPAIIPLIEFAPGHQVAR
-421 GGHHEGRAGP
+421 
-431 EERCIQRQAQAAVDQ
+431 AA
-446 HTQRRAAQGQRGGLF
+446 
-461 IQPQLGTAHG
+461 
-471 HPCVVGQHTGGA
+471 
-483 GQHHT
+483 
-488 GARTQALHGG
+488 
-498 ARGWA
+498 
-503 GDPLAFAAGHGG
+503 
-515 AAVQAHGQLGAD
+515 
-527 EWQAV
+527 
-532 FHAFQEPGVE
+532 
-542 GAGLGFEYATGDF
+542 
-555 DAGIRQALQA
+555 
-565 LAGDLRVR
+565 
-573 VLHGCHHTRHAR
+573 
-585 LHQCL
+585 
-590 GARRRAAMVAAR
+590 
-602 FKGNVGAGA
+602 
-611 AGTLT
+611 
-616 GLAQG
+616 
-621 MHLGMRLAGAHMP
+621 
-634 ALTDHLAIADDH
+634 
-646 ATHTRVGVGGVR
+646 
-658 PLAGKLQG
+658 
-666 TGHVM
+666 
-671 GVENRG
+671 
-677 LARHAH
+677 
-683 SLAGSRARRSISSRN
+683 
-698 SSRSWKRR
+698 
-706 YTEAKRI
+706 

>member
-10 DFNTDNGV
+10 DFNTETGV
-18 FRAVDG
+18 FRAVDS

-81 KATDEQMRAIRGN
+81 TATDEQMRAIRGN

-277 PQTVLDGDTLREVG
+277 PQTVLEGDTLREVG
-291 ETRQQ
+291 ETREQ

-370 GAVRYNGQDIFSMD
+370 GAVRYNGHDVFSMD
-384 AAGRQRLHQGQ
+384 AAGRQRLRQEIQYIFQDPYASLDPRKTVEFSIAEPIRTHGLLNGDAAIARRVGELLEQVGLKPEHAKRYPHEFSGGQ
-395 QIDVAA
+395 RQRVCIARALASNPKLIIADESVSALDVSI
-401 ATGQAQQ
+401 QAQILNLLMDLQ
-408 FVAGFGVARITAQ
+408 KDRGLSYLFITHDMAVVEKVSHRVAVLYLGQIVELGTRRQIFESPQHAYTRKLLAAVPVAEPGRHIDTSLIEGEIPSPVRRVGDEPAIIPLIEFAPGHQVAR
-421 GGHHEGRAGP
+421 
-431 EERCIQRQAQAAVDQ
+431 AA
-446 HTQRRAAQGQRGGLF
+446 
-461 IQPQLGTAHG
+461 
-471 HPCVVGQHTGGA
+471 
-483 GQHHT
+483 
-488 GARTQALHGG
+488 
-498 ARGWA
+498 
-503 GDPLAFAAGHGG
+503 
-515 AAVQAHGQLGAD
+515 
-527 EWQAV
+527 
-532 FHAFQEPGVE
+532 
-542 GAGLGFEYATGDF
+542 
-555 DAGIRQALQA
+555 
-565 LAGDLRVR
+565 
-573 VLHGCHHTRHAR
+573 
-585 LHQCL
+585 
-590 GARRRAAMVAAR
+590 
-602 FKGNVGAGA
+602 
-611 AGTLT
+611 
-616 GLAQG
+616 
-621 MHLGMRLAGAHMP
+621 
-634 ALTDHLAIADDH
+634 
-646 ATHTRVGVGGVR
+646 
-658 PLAGKLQG
+658 
-666 TGHVM
+666 
-671 GVENRG
+671 
-677 LARHAH
+677 
-683 SLAGSRARRSISSRN
+683 
-698 SSRSWKRR
+698 
-706 YTEAKRI
+706 

>member
-1 LLSVRGVSV
+1 MSSLPASSAQPLLSVRGVSV
-10 DFNTDNGV
+10 DFNTENGV
-18 FRAVDG
+18 FRAVEN

-31 GRTLAI
+31 GKTLAI

-54 LTDYTSGRI
+54 LTDYNNGRI

-68 LFRDNDGRETDLT
+68 LFRDGDDREVDLT
-81 KATDEQMRAIRGN
+81 AASDERMRAIRGN

-110 FTIGDQIVEAIMLHQ
+110 FTIGDQIIEAIMLHQ
-125 QLSRSAARQSARK
+125 QLSRSAARKAARA

-229 VVMLRGKK
+229 VVMLRGRK
-237 VEQGTVDE
+237 VEQGPVEE
-245 IFNAPKHPY
+245 IFRAPKHPY

-267 LTGSDLPLRT
+267 LTGRDLPLRT
-277 PQTVLDGDTLREVG
+277 PQTVLEGDTLREVG
-291 ETRQQ
+291 ETREQ

-384 AAGRQRLHQGQ
+384 AAGRQRLRQEIQYIFQDPYASLDPRKTVAFSIAEPIRTHRLLTDEAAIARRVGELLEQVGLKPEHARRYPHEFSGGQ
-395 QIDVAA
+395 RQRVCIARALASDPKLIIADESVSALDVSI
-401 ATGQAQQ
+401 QAQILNLLMDLQ
-408 FVAGFGVARITAQ
+408 KDRGLSYLFITHDMAVVEKVSHRVAVLYLGQIVELGTRRQIFESPQHAYTRKLLAAVPVAEPGRHIDTSLIEGEIPSPVRRVGDEPAIIPLVEFAPGHRVAR
-421 GGHHEGRAGP
+421 
-431 EERCIQRQAQAAVDQ
+431 AA
-446 HTQRRAAQGQRGGLF
+446 
-461 IQPQLGTAHG
+461 
-471 HPCVVGQHTGGA
+471 
-483 GQHHT
+483 
-488 GARTQALHGG
+488 
-498 ARGWA
+498 
-503 GDPLAFAAGHGG
+503 
-515 AAVQAHGQLGAD
+515 
-527 EWQAV
+527 
-532 FHAFQEPGVE
+532 
-542 GAGLGFEYATGDF
+542 
-555 DAGIRQALQA
+555 
-565 LAGDLRVR
+565 
-573 VLHGCHHTRHAR
+573 
-585 LHQCL
+585 
-590 GARRRAAMVAAR
+590 
-602 FKGNVGAGA
+602 
-611 AGTLT
+611 
-616 GLAQG
+616 
-621 MHLGMRLAGAHMP
+621 
-634 ALTDHLAIADDH
+634 
-646 ATHTRVGVGGVR
+646 
-658 PLAGKLQG
+658 
-666 TGHVM
+666 
-671 GVENRG
+671 
-677 LARHAH
+677 
-683 SLAGSRARRSISSRN
+683 
-698 SSRSWKRR
+698 
-706 YTEAKRI
+706 